1 MKINFFENDIEQA
14 NNSGVYAI
22 KLVYIKGETKKET
35 MLYIGE
41 SYSMIIRCA
50 EHLNKF
56 KNKLFHFG
64 FDEEIR
70 KKYYENIELHFLV
83 LKKCPNNKTI
93 RKAEELKQIKIIKPI
108 LQSYTSDR
116 QKKISKMI
124 ESVKSFLGN

>member
-1 MKINFFENDIEQA
+1 
-14 NNSGVYAI
+14 
-22 KLVYIKGETKKET
+22 
-35 MLYIGE
+35 
-41 SYSMIIRCA
+41 MIIRCA

-83 LKKCPNNKTI
+83 LKECPNNKTI

-124 ESVKSFLGN
+124 ESVKNFLGN